1 MWRRNVWTWIGL
13 TIAILALAA
22 CGGGGGGGGGD
33 GSSGTLSVSLSD
45 STLPGFQAIYV
56 TVDEVHAHR
65 SGGGGW
71 VTVGTPDKTVDLL
84 TLINGVR
91 EELGVAELAT
101 GRYTQL
107 RLLLGSSP
115 DASLNL
121 LSQPHPYANYF
132 IDDTDT
138 AVELKVPSGLQTGI
152 KIVNGFHINENQTT
166 ELILDFDAMRSV
178 VRSGSSGNWLLKPTI
193 KVLDTANYSI
203 ASGTV
208 RDGADTGIEGVM
220 VSAQSYDDIATD
232 ERDKVVV
239 EAATITDADG
249 NYKLFLAP
257 GDYNLVAFRSSASDA
272 DGPACTQ
279 LSAQAET
286 VHSADFALTFTNN
299 IGTIDGTVTIAAPL
313 TDQHATLSFRQ
324 DLSCGAASPSV
335 ELLAVNV
342 AAGGSYDVDLP
353 AEDYRVVASTYD
365 RATLAANA
373 TVTVGGET
381 TVDFD
386 F

>member
-13 TIAILALAA
+13 TITILVFAA
-22 CGGGGGGGGGD
+22 CGGGGGGD

-45 STLPGFQAIYV
+45 SALPGFQAIYV
-56 TVDEVHAHR
+56 TVDEVQAHR
-65 SGGGGW
+65 SGRGGW
-71 VTVGTPDKTVDLL
+71 VTVGTPNKTVDLL

-101 GRYTQL
+101 GHYTQL

-115 DASLNL
+115 DAGLNL
-121 LSQPHPYANYF
+121 LSETHPFANYF

-152 KIVNGFHINENQTT
+152 KIVNGFNINENQTT

-178 VRSGSSGNWLLKPTI
+178 VNAGSSGKWLLKPTI
-193 KVLDTANYSI
+193 KVLDTASYSI

-208 RDGADTGIEGVM
+208 RDGADAGIEGVM
-220 VSAQSYDDIATD
+220 VSAQSYDDTATD
-232 ERDKVVV
+232 ERDEVIV

-257 GDYNLVAFRSSASDA
+257 GAYNLVAFRSSTSDA
-272 DGPACTQ
+272 DGPVCTQ

-286 VHSADFALTFTNN
+286 VHSADFALTFTDL
-299 IGTIDGTVTIAAPL
+299 IGTIAGTVTIADPL

-324 DLSCGAASPSV
+324 VVSCGAASPSV

-342 AAGGSYDVDLP
+342 AAGVTYGVALP
-353 AEDYRVVASTYD
+353 AKDYRVVASTYD
-365 RATLAANA
+365 HATQAVDA
-373 TVTVGGET
+373 TVTSGGET

>member
-1 MWRRNVWTWIGL
+1 MWRRNVWTWLGL
-13 TIAILALAA
+13 TIAILVFAA
-22 CGGGGGGGGGD
+22 CGGGGGS

-45 STLPGFQAIYV
+45 STLPGFKAIYV
-56 TVDEVHAHR
+56 TVEEVHAHP

-91 EELGVAELAT
+91 EELGVADLAT
-101 GRYTQL
+101 GHYTQL

-115 DASLNL
+115 DAGLNF

-152 KIVNGFHINENQTT
+152 KIVNGFNINENQTT

-178 VRSGSSGNWLLKPTI
+178 VRSGSSGKWLLKPTI
-193 KVLDTANYSI
+193 KVLDSANYSI

-208 RDGADTGIEGVM
+208 RDGSDAGIEGVM
-220 VSAQSYDDIATD
+220 VSAQSYDDTAAD
-232 ERDKVVV
+232 ERDKVIV

-257 GDYNLVAFRSSASDA
+257 GDYNLVAFRTSANDA

-279 LSAQAET
+279 LTAQAET
-286 VHSADFALTFTNN
+286 VHSADFALAFTDQ
-299 IGTIDGTVTIAAPL
+299 IGAIAGTVTIADPL
-313 TDQHATLSFRQ
+313 TDQHATLSFREVVG
-324 DLSCGAASPSV
+324 CGSASPAV

-342 AAGGSYDVDLP
+342 AAGGTYDVDLP
-353 AEDYRVVASTYD
+353 AEVYRVVASTYD
-365 RATLAANA
+365 RATQAVDA
-373 TVTVGGET
+373 TVTSDGET

>member
-1 MWRRNVWTWIGL
+1 MWRRNVWTWLGL
-13 TIAILALAA
+13 TFAIFVFAA
-22 CGGGGGGGGGD
+22 CGGGGGGGD

-45 STLPGFQAIYV
+45 STLPVFQAIYV
-56 TVDEVHAHR
+56 TVEVVHAHR

-71 VTVGTPDKTVDLL
+71 ETVGTPNKTVDLL

-101 GRYTQL
+101 GHYTQL

-132 IDDTDT
+132 IDDTDSS
-138 AVELKVPSGLQTGI
+138 VELKVPSGLQTGI
-152 KIVNGFHINENQTT
+152 KIVNGFNINENETT

-178 VRSGSSGNWLLKPTI
+178 VKAGSSGKWLLKPTI

-208 RDGADTGIEGVM
+208 RDGADAGIEGVM
-220 VSAQSYDDIATD
+220 VSAQSYDDTAAD
-232 ERDKVVV
+232 ERNEVIVD
-239 EAATITDADG
+239 AATITDADG

-257 GDYNLVAFRSSASDA
+257 GAYNLVAFRSSASDA

-279 LSAQAET
+279 LSAQTET
-286 VHSADFALTFTNN
+286 VHSADFTLTFTDLVGK
-299 IGTIDGTVTIAAPL
+299 IAGTVTITDPL

-324 DLSCGAASPSV
+324 VVSCGGTSPSV

-342 AAGGSYDVDLP
+342 AEGGAYGVDLP
-353 AEDYRVVASTYD
+353 EEDYRVVASTYD
-365 RATLAANA
+365 RATQAVDA
-373 TVTVGGET
+373 TVTTGGET

>member
-13 TIAILALAA
+13 TIAILVFAA
-22 CGGGGGGGGGD
+22 CGGGGGGD

-45 STLPGFQAIYV
+45 SALPGFQAIYV
-56 TVDEVHAHR
+56 TVDEVQAHR

-71 VTVGTPDKTVDLL
+71 VTVGTPNKTVDLL

-101 GRYTQL
+101 GHYTQL

-115 DASLNL
+115 DAGLNL
-121 LSQPHPYANYF
+121 LSETHPFANYF

-152 KIVNGFHINENQTT
+152 KIVNGFNINENQTT

-178 VRSGSSGNWLLKPTI
+178 VNAGSSGKWLLKPTI
-193 KVLDTANYSI
+193 KVLDTASYSI

-208 RDGADTGIEGVM
+208 RDGADAGIEGVM
-220 VSAQSYDDIATD
+220 VSAQSFDDTATD
-232 ERDKVVV
+232 ERDEVIV

-286 VHSADFALTFTNN
+286 VHSADFALTFTDQ
-299 IGTIDGTVTIAAPL
+299 IGTIDGTVTITDSL

-324 DLSCGAASPSV
+324 VVSCGAASPSV

-342 AAGGSYDVDLP
+342 AAGGTYGVDLP

-365 RATLAANA
+365 RATQAVNA
-373 TVTVGGET
+373 TVTSGGET

>member
-1 MWRRNVWTWIGL
+1 MWRRNLWTWLGL
-13 TIAILALAA
+13 TIAILVFAA
-22 CGGGGGGGGGD
+22 CGGGGGGD
-33 GSSGTLSVSLSD
+33 GSSSGTLSVSLSD
-45 STLPGFQAIYV
+45 STLPGFRAIYV

-65 SGGGGW
+65 SDGDGW
-71 VTVGTPDKTVDLL
+71 VTVGTPSKTVDLL

-101 GRYTQL
+101 GHYTQL

-152 KIVNGFHINENQTT
+152 KIVNGFNINENQTT

-178 VRSGSSGNWLLKPTI
+178 VKAGSSGKWLLKPTI
-193 KVLDTANYSI
+193 KVLDTASYSI

-208 RDGADTGIEGVM
+208 RDGADAGIEGVM
-220 VSAQSYDDIATD
+220 VSAQSFDETAAD
-232 ERDKVVV
+232 ERDKVIV

-257 GDYNLVAFRSSASDA
+257 GNYNLVAFRSSASDA

-286 VHSADFALTFTNN
+286 VHSVDFALTFTDQ
-299 IGTIDGTVTIAAPL
+299 IGTIAGTVTIAEPL

-324 DLSCGAASPSV
+324 LVSCGAATPSV

-342 AAGGSYDVDLP
+342 AAGGTYGVDLP
-353 AEDYRVVASTYD
+353 EEDYRVVASTYD
-365 RATLAANA
+365 HATQAVSA
-373 TVTVGGET
+373 TVASGEET